1 MVPFTAG
8 MWDHIIQKAPSASYG
23 TLLPVLSTRVG
34 RTVHV
39 AAWAVVDLGEIELAR
54 QRGGAQQVQGKERG
68 STISVQ
74 AEGKGSP
81 VKVTTK
87 QLCMDFIRARVVP
100 KRIDKQPHATLVA
113 L

>member
-1 MVPFTAG
+1 MVLFTTG
-8 MWDHIIQKAPSASYG
+8 MWDCIIQKAPPAYYG
-23 TLLPVLSTRVG
+23 PLIPVPSTLVG

-39 AAWAVVDLGEIELAR
+39 AARTVVDLGEIELAR
-54 QRGGAQQVQGKERG
+54 QRGGVQQVQGKERG

-74 AEGKGSP
+74 AEGKDSP

-87 QLCMDFIRARVVP
+87 QLCTDFIRATVVP
-100 KRIDKQPHATLVA
+100 RRIDKQPRATLVA